1 MLAILAGRTS
11 PYLNTKP
18 KRRHS
23 SCTTNPS
30 RNAYAQDSLLTCG
43 WSRPRVPKVTS
54 LSISVIAKCAIPI
67 ALLIASVTW
76 GQETPRPNAIATQL
90 TTQPTLD
97 GDVKDDPAW
106 RSVTPITDFTQWQPT
121 NGAPAT
127 RKTEVYFAFSDEFV
141 HVGVIC
147 HEPSQDDIILSSD
160 GFQSDSFAMAI
171 DTFLNGQT
179 GFMFGTNPIGVEY
192 DASLDHEYA
201 DWNWST
207 TWKVRSKYIDE
218 GWSAEF
224 EIPFTSLRYGSE
236 EVQTWGVN
244 FARISRKINEQSHWA
259 PLPIQFTTYRLSLA
273 GRISG
278 IKVPGYHQNLTIT
291 PYVLGGVVES
301 GGSSDAATDREN
313 DFGFDLKYSVTQSL
327 TLDATYNTDFAQVEL
342 DKLQVNLGRFNLFF
356 PETRPFFLENAGL
369 FQVGFGGVQLFH
381 SRNIGIEPGGLK
393 LPLTGG
399 ARVTG
404 KVGTSNN
411 VGLLF
416 VRAESG
422 EYLPQNDFFVGRF
435 NREMKNR
442 SSLGVILVN
451 REGGDTENQTLGV
464 DGKWGIGERT
474 DFQGYIGKTN
484 TPGISEDD
492 HSFGF
497 GSNYRSSVW
506 NLNFGLAEVGSG
518 FNPEVGFTPRVGY
531 RALSGGVNHTTSF
544 PEKGGLKEWNQ
555 ILFYDSFWDF
565 DGYQES
571 GFGHLE
577 TWWLW
582 ENGADFWP
590 VINLVSE
597 GVKEDFD
604 IVGVTVP
611 AGDYDNLQF
620 SINTTSP
627 STKPLRATLRLLQ
640 GGFYNGD
647 IFNAGLFLAYRVENK
662 WDISASYNH
671 NNIDLPTKDSAFT
684 ADLARLGVTYMFSAK
699 ARLSAQVQHNLAE
712 DIFATNIRFSWLR
725 TANTGFYLVYSEF
738 DERRGIGA
746 NRKQLVLKYTHL
758 FDVL

>member
-1 MLAILAGRTS
+1 MLATLAGKTT
-11 PYLNTKP
+11 PYLNAKP

-23 SCTTNPS
+23 WRAFSSRRILCALNLYHQLNPLKTHA
-30 RNAYAQDSLLTCG
+30 R
-43 WSRPRVPKVTS
+43 S
-54 LSISVIAKCAIPI
+54 LSAKSAIAI
-67 ALLIASVTW
+67 AALIAGVTW
-76 GQETPRPNAIATQL
+76 GQETPRPSAIATKL
-90 TTQPTLD
+90 TTLPILD
-97 GDVKDDPAW
+97 GDVRNDPAW
-106 RSVTPITDFTQWQPT
+106 QSVTPITDFTQWQPT

-147 HEPSQDDIILSSD
+147 HEPSQDDIIVSSD

-192 DASLDHEYA
+192 DATLDSEYA

-218 GWSAEF
+218 GWSTEF
-224 EIPFTSLRYGSE
+224 EIPFSSLRYGSE
-236 EVQTWGVN
+236 ELQTWGVN

-259 PLPIQFTTYRLSLA
+259 PLPIQFSTYRLSSA
-273 GRISG
+273 GKISG
-278 IKVPGYHQNLTIT
+278 ITVPRYRQNLEFT
-291 PYVLGGVVES
+291 PYVLGGVVKSS
-301 GGSSDAATDREN
+301 GSNPASTDREN
-313 DFGFDLKYSVTQSL
+313 DIGFDLKYSITRSL
-327 TLDATYNTDFAQVEL
+327 TLDATYNTDFAQVES
-342 DKLQVNLGRFNLFF
+342 DQLQINLGRFNLFF

-369 FQVGFGGVQLFH
+369 FYVGFGGVQLFH

-404 KVGTSNN
+404 KVGSSNN
-411 VGLLF
+411 VGLIF

-435 NREMKNR
+435 NREMPNR
-442 SSLGVILVN
+442 SSLGFIFAN
-451 REGGDTENQTLGV
+451 REGGDTENQTFGV
-464 DGKWGIGERT
+464 DGKWGIGEHT
-474 DFQGYIGKTN
+474 DFQGYVGKTN
-484 TPGISEDD
+484 TPGITQDD
-492 HSFGF
+492 HAFSM
-497 GSNYRSSVW
+497 GSSYRSSVW

-531 RALSGGVNHTTSF
+531 RAMSAGIHHTTSF

-555 ILFYDSFWDF
+555 ILFFDSFWDF
-565 DGYQES
+565 DGFQES
-571 GFGHLE
+571 GYGHLE

-590 VINLVSE
+590 VINLVTE

-604 IVGVTVP
+604 IVGVTIP
-611 AGDYDNLQF
+611 AGDYDNLEF

-627 STKPLRATLRLLQ
+627 ATKPLRATFNLTQ

-647 IFNAGLFLAYRVENK
+647 RFNTGLFLAYRVENK
-662 WDISASYNH
+662 WDIYASYTH

-684 ADLARLGVTYMFSAK
+684 ADLARLGVTYLFSAK
-699 ARLSAQVQHNLAE
+699 ARLSALVQHNVAE
-712 DIFATNIRFSWLR
+712 DIFATNVRFSWLR

-738 DERRGIGA
+738 DERRGFGA
-746 NRKQLVLKYTHL
+746 NRKQLILKYTHI
-758 FDVL
+758 FDLL

>member
-1 MLAILAGRTS
+1 MLATHAGEPT
-11 PYLNTKP
+11 PYVNAKP
-18 KRRHS
+18 KRRHA
-23 SCTTNPS
+23 SCAAYPA
-30 RNAYAQDSLLTCG
+30 RNHYAQTSFLGFGWIRPCLRKVKPRASSLVSTC
-43 WSRPRVPKVTS
+43 
-54 LSISVIAKCAIPI
+54 VIAATISLTI
-67 ALLIASVTW
+67 GVWA
-76 GQETPRPNAIATQL
+76 QEPPRPHVVASKL
-90 TTQPTLD
+90 EKLPTLD
-97 GDVKDDPAW
+97 GDVKGDPAW
-106 RSVTPITDFTQWQPT
+106 QSLTPITNFTQWQPT

-127 RKTEVYFAFSDEFV
+127 RRTEVYFAYSDEFV

-147 HEPSQDDIILSSD
+147 HEPSQDDIIISSD

-171 DTFLNGQT
+171 DTFRNAQT

-192 DASLDHEYA
+192 DASLDNEYA

-207 TWKVRSKYIDE
+207 SWKVRTKYIDE

-224 EIPFTSLRYGSE
+224 EIPFTSLRYGND

-259 PLPIQFTTYRLSLA
+259 ALPIQFSTYRLSLA
-273 GRISG
+273 GQIGG
-278 IKVPGYHQNLTIT
+278 IKVPRYRQNLKIT
-291 PYVLGGVVES
+291 PYALS
-301 GGSSDAATDREN
+301 GIVKSEGASVNSTDREN
-313 DFGFDLKYSVTQSL
+313 DLGFDLKYSVTRSL

-342 DKLQVNLGRFNLFF
+342 DQLQVNLGRFNLFF

-369 FQVGFGGVQLFH
+369 FYVGFGGVQLFH

-399 ARVTG
+399 ARITG
-404 KVGTSNN
+404 KVGSSNN
-411 VGLLF
+411 LGMLF

-442 SSLGVILVN
+442 SSLGFIFVN
-451 REGGDTENQTLGV
+451 REGGDTENQTFGI
-464 DGKWGIGERT
+464 DGKWGVGEHT
-474 DFQGYIGKTN
+474 DFQGYVGKTN
-484 TPGISEDD
+484 TPGIKDDD
-492 HSFGF
+492 HAFAL

-506 NLNFGLAEVGSG
+506 NLNLGLAEVGSG
-518 FNPEVGFTPRVGY
+518 FNPEVGFTSRIGY
-531 RALSGGVNHTTSF
+531 RAVSGGIHHTTSF

-555 ILFYDSFWDF
+555 ILFLDGFWDF
-565 DGYQES
+565 DGYLES

-597 GVKEDFD
+597 GVKYDFD
-604 IVGVTVP
+604 IVGVTIP
-611 AGDYDNLQF
+611 AGDYDNLEF

-627 STKPLRATLRLLQ
+627 STKPLRATLRLSQ

-647 IFNAGLFLAYRVENK
+647 RFNAGLYLAYRVENK
-662 WDISASYNH
+662 WDISASYTH

-699 ARLSAQVQHNLAE
+699 ARLSALVQHNIAE
-712 DIFATNIRFSWLR
+712 DIFATNVRFSWLR